1 MISQKNQASNYYLK
15 SVNKLS
21 DYRSCV
27 WFPMSMED
35 KLRMILYQTDQVEAR
50 LMIMLTIRQYGEIQQ
65 TGNFIFNA
73 LNIIKIYIKLY
84 LIK

>member
-1 MISQKNQASNYYLK
+1 MISQQNQVLNHCLK

-27 WFPMSMED
+27 WFPMSMKD

-50 LMIMLTIRQYGEIQQ
+50 LMIMLVIREFGEIEQK
-65 TGNFIFNA
+65 GSFISLA
-73 LNIIKIYIKLY
+73 
-84 LIK
+84 